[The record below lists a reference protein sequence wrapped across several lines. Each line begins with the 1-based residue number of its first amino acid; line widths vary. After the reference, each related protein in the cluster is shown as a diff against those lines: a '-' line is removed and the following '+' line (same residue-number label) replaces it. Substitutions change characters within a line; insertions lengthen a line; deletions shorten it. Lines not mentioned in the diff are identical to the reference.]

1 MLTTDA
7 TFIRPV
13 LSPFTTGNFTTIV
26 AGASARNYFN
36 EPFQPSVGGD
46 YSIEVT
52 AATLTI
58 SNDPF
63 ILLYVNSFDPNQ
75 PLTNFVIGDDDSGA
89 GTFFANWERDA
100 GLGQ

>member
-63 ILLYVNSFDPNQ
+63 ILLYVE
-75 PLTNFVIGDDDSGA
+75 FVRPKSATDQ
-89 GTFFANWERDA
+89 FRDWR
-100 GLGQ
+100 